1 MLYNE
6 KKGRECPK
14 KPYWSGKDRFMIYD
28 LQKAS
33 MWKRISAFLFD
44 GILLAVV
51 AVLCALGISAI
62 TGYDGYARQVD
73 DAYTHYSEIAGV
85 DLRMSMTEFDALDET
100 ARQAAEDALEKLN
113 ADQQAVRAYEMMQ
126 QLNLLIPS
134 MGFLLAFGV
143 MEFLIPVLLKNG
155 QTLGKKA
162 FSLAV
167 MHTDGVKMTPPMLF
181 ARTILG
187 KYAVETMVPVFIIV
201 MLLMGQMG
209 MTGVIVLG
217 LMILL
222 EAGVMIFTHTNS
234 AIHDLIAKTVVVDMG
249 SQKIFETREELL
261 AYKQKLH
268 EEKVKNTLY

>member
-1 MLYNE
+1 
-6 KKGRECPK
+6 
-14 KPYWSGKDRFMIYD
+14 MIQD

-51 AVLCALGISAI
+51 AVLCALGGSALV
-62 TGYDGYARQVD
+62 GYDGYARQVD
-73 DAYTHYSEIAGV
+73 DAYAHYSEMAGV
-85 DLRMSMTEFDALDET
+85 DLSMSRAEFDALDE
-100 ARQAAEDALEKLN
+100 ASRKAAEAALEKMN
-113 ADQQAVRAYEMMQ
+113 ADQQAVRAYEMML

-155 QTLGKKA
+155 QTLGKKI
-162 FSLAV
+162 FGLAV
-167 MHTDGVKMTPPMLF
+167 MHTDGVKISAPMLF

-201 MLLMGQMG
+201 MLLMGSMG
-209 MTGVIVLG
+209 MPGLIVLG

-249 SQKIFETREELL
+249 SQKIFETREDLL
-261 AYKQKLH
+261 AWKKKLH
-268 EEKVKNTLY
+268 EEKANSQSY